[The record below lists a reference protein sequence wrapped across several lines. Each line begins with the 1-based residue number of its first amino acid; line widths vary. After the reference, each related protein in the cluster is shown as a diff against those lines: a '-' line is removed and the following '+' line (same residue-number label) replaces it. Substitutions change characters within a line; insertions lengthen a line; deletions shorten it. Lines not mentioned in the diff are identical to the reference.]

1 MGDRFIGMYAAELQK
16 RWKQLD
22 DKEDK
27 NRKEYFHKRTIQGIN
42 TRDLIYSMFV
52 YV

>member
-22 DKEDK
+22 DKEETFEK
-27 NRKEYFHKRTIQGIN
+27 WGGQ
-42 TRDLIYSMFV
+42 
-52 YV
+52 